1 MMPDHRQSSRRPRRR
16 TPQPEFGDW
25 RVPVAKP
32 HEVEHLEPKSL
43 GVYRRLRVRAAYWES
58 LAPAYGAETV
68 EDWQPVR
75 GMKCIVRRVIG
86 LGLLLPLS
94 VVMVYALLLQ
104 LYHAAPMV
112 GELAFWQSEPVWFTV
127 LGALVFMS
135 LKYFR
140 LIDPILMFFYVL
152 GHELTHALAA
162 LLCLGKVQA
171 LCVDLDGGYV
181 DTDKDNIFV
190 SLAPYFVP
198 LWMLVWLGGLFIA
211 NCICPFA
218 TYLPWFYAG
227 FGFWWCFHVY
237 WTLWVIP
244 REQPDLLE
252 NGVVFS
258 FMIIMLTNMAGL
270 LLILRGFGVISFRGY
285 TQDFVL
291 AAREIGL
298 AFADLAQ
305 WLIVLLRAI

>member
-1 MMPDHRQSSRRPRRR
+1 MMTTRRQSTRRTRHR

-32 HEVEHLEPKSL
+32 HEVEHLSPKPL
-43 GVYRRLRVRAAYWES
+43 GVIRRLRVQAAYWES
-58 LAPAYGAETV
+58 LEPEGVA
-68 EDWQPVR
+68 DWQPVR
-75 GMKCIVRRVIG
+75 GMKCLVRRIIG

-94 VVMVYALLLQ
+94 VVMLYALLLQ

-112 GELAFWQSEPVWFTV
+112 GELAFWQSEPVWFSV
-127 LGALVFMS
+127 LGGLVFMS

-140 LIDPILMFFYVL
+140 LADPILMFCYVL

-162 LLCLGKVQA
+162 LLCMGKVQA

-198 LWMLVWLGGLFIA
+198 LWMLVWLGVLFVVNWIY
-211 NCICPFA
+211 PFA
-218 TYLPWFYAG
+218 AYLPWFYAG

-270 LLILRGFGVISFRGY
+270 LLILRAFGVISFRGY
-285 TQDFVL
+285 AQDFML
-291 AAREIGL
+291 AARETYA
-298 AFADLAQ
+298 AFADLVQ
-305 WLIVLLRAI
+305 WFIALMMAI